1 MYPIVSK
8 CVKKS
13 NPNVFLCI
21 QMHQNVAKCDQR
33 PKYILMYLD
42 VFFCIWWNLGPLLAR
57 KFKLDICAR
66 ILLINK
72 WNQHIDFVPE
82 WSLSSVFQNHCL
94 ACKLS
99 IGLTWILFFSK
110 QIITLRKN
118 NFSPQT
124 QIDHRRASFVK
135 SSQNASNR

>member
-1 MYPIVSK
+1 MYPIVS
-8 CVKKS
+8 S
-13 NPNVFLCI
+13 
-21 QMHQNVAKCDQR
+21 
-33 PKYILMYLD
+33 KYIHKQNDIQMYLD
-42 VFFCIWWNLGPLLAR
+42 IAKCIRMYSSAFGSVFILFCRENSNDTFYAR
-57 KFKLDICAR
+57 TTYSSL
-66 ILLINK
+66 NK
-72 WNQHIDFVPE
+72 WNQHLDFVPE
-82 WSLSSVFQNHCL
+82 WSQSSVFQNHCL

-99 IGLTWILFFSK
+99 IGLTWIHFFSK